1 MFLNKFVRRRG
12 MTQSE
17 KASRL
22 LELHH
27 GEQPLVLVNAWDAA
41 SACIVEQMGFPAVA
55 TTSAGVANALGYADG
70 QYVPW
75 AEMVAAIRKICQA
88 VSTPVTADI
97 ESGFAQNE
105 DGLRRSI
112 TQVIEAGAVGVNLE
126 DVRPGGEHESLFP
139 LPEQLARIRAVR
151 DESEKLKLHL
161 VINARTDAFWL
172 KGQSPQV
179 AMENTLARGK
189 AYLDAG
195 ADCVFVPGLR
205 DPEKIRMFVDAWKAP
220 INILAGAGVPSIP
233 ELAKLGIK
241 RVSFGSGPMRA
252 AMGLLRK
259 IGEEAKSQGTYT
271 AMADLAVPYDELNAL
286 LARSSSQGNR

>member
-1 MFLNKFVRRRG
+1 VLNEFCQEKVDD
-12 MTQSE
+12 SE
-17 KASRL
+17 RKSFAAARIASRR
-22 LELHH
+22 
-27 GEQPLVLVNAWDAA
+27 AA
-41 SACIVEQMGFPAVA
+41 SGSGERVGRGQRVHRRADGISCRGHHQRWP
-55 TTSAGVANALGYADG
+55 ANALGYADG

-88 VSTPVTADI
+88 VSAPVTADI
-97 ESGFAQNE
+97 ESGFAQDE

-112 TQVIEAGAVGVNLE
+112 TQVIEAGAAGVNLE
-126 DVRPGGEHESLFP
+126 DVRPGGQQESLFP
-139 LPEQLARIRAVR
+139 LPEQQARIRAVR

-172 KGQSPQV
+172 KGQLQQAAV
-179 AMENTLARGK
+179 ENTLERGK

-195 ADCVFVPGLR
+195 ADCIFVPGLR

-220 INILAGAGVPSIP
+220 INILAGAGVPSIA
-233 ELAKLGIK
+233 ELAKLGVK

-259 IGEEAKSQGTYT
+259 IGEEAKSQGTCT
-271 AMADLAVPYDELNAL
+271 AMTDLAVPYDELNAL
-286 LARSSSQGNR
+286 LARSSSHGNR